1 MEQGW
6 VDNAKI
12 FQPRCLVLFWLSSPS
27 PPSQVRASLAVR
39 SPTNSPH
46 LAPYFIRW
54 DTKAFNNTRYYLSD
68 RMKSYYKTWSCRLD
82 SVKHFYLKITS
93 STGCETLP
101 ASSTGWKVCICT
113 NNCHALLLKMC
124 HFRVPSD
131 IFSMDIILNI
141 CVVCDKYQVWQQK
154 SICQEQRLANDLPP
168 KYEDII
174 INQAEERKLDHQVI
188 SSDSN

>member
-1 MEQGW
+1 MQKSSNQDVWFFSDWAHRHHPLRWEQALQS
-6 VDNAKI
+6 DLPLI
-12 FQPRCLVLFWLSSPS
+12 LLTLLLT
-27 PPSQVRASLAVR
+27 SLGGILR
-39 SPTNSPH
+39 P
-46 LAPYFIRW
+46 LIIL
-54 DTKAFNNTRYYLSD
+54 D
-68 RMKSYYKTWSCRLD
+68 MKSYYKTWSCRLY